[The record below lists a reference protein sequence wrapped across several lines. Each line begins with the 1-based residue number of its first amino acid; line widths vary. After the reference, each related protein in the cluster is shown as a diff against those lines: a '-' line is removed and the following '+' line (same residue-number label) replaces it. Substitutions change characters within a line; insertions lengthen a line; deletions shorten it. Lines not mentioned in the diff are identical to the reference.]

1 MEISGLG
8 NVRWK
13 NSSEE
18 LRFGQELLLLN
29 LLDSVDHKLRG
40 PVWFVLHSAMQTPKL
55 LTGNTY
61 LYSVFCLISKS
72 LKQESGTNLGVLCQP
87 LI

>member
-18 LRFGQELLLLN
+18 LRFGQDLLLLN

-40 PVWFVLHSAMQTPKL
+40 PVWFVLHSVMQTP
-55 LTGNTY
+55 
-61 LYSVFCLISKS
+61 
-72 LKQESGTNLGVLCQP
+72 
-87 LI
+87 